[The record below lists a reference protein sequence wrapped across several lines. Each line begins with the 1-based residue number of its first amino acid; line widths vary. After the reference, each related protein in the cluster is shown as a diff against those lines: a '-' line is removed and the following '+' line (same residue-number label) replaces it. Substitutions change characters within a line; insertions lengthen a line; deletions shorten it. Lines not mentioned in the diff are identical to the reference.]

1 MAQLSS
7 FSYVYKSIN
16 VTLFPY
22 VSIILYRK
30 LSFDYCTIRV
40 YTITL
45 IYRNYNVPGGLKMT
59 HTNAVFLFCVTFG
72 HLVLFLLFRC
82 SLEGKHIVS
91 ADTACVSLY

>member
-1 MAQLSS
+1 MSS
-7 FSYVYKSIN
+7 FSYIYKSIN
-16 VTLFPY
+16 VKLFPY

-40 YTITL
+40 YTITQEL
-45 IYRNYNVPGGLKMT
+45 QCAGGLKMT
-59 HTNAVFLFCVTFG
+59 CTNAMFLFCVAFG

-82 SLEGKHIVS
+82 SLEGTHIVS